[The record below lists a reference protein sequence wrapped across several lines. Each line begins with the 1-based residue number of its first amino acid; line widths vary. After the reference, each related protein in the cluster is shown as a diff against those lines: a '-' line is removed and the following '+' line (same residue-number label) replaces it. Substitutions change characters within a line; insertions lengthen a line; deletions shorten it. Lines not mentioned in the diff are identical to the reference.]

1 MINVISKPKKFGVK
15 NNHLTKYHTYVKINE
30 KGCDAQMFFVIIAGM
45 LFVADTI
52 IKHKIEKNISFGE
65 IKEIFN
71 NKLIIKKYHNT
82 GAMLSAGA
90 KRQNIV
96 ALISLA
102 FTAFMSGIFVATLG
116 LKGKTLLK
124 TGLALIL
131 GGAFSNTYDRL
142 ARKYVVDYVAFKV
155 DSKCKLLRR
164 FQNVIFN
171 ISDFGIIIGAVLLV
185 INELKEAD

>member
-1 MINVISKPKKFGVK
+1 
-15 NNHLTKYHTYVKINE
+15 
-30 KGCDAQMFFVIIAGM
+30 M
-45 LFVADTI
+45 LFAADTI

-142 ARKYVVDYVAFKV
+142 TRKYVVDYVAFKV
-155 DSKCKLLRR
+155 DSKCKLLRS